1 MIEKREYIVTPLEKI
16 KLSPD
21 DLLSHQFDE
30 EIKERML
37 KVNQIE
43 GPICEHLLFKRVLNS
58 FSLEKLGSRLEP
70 LFLSLI
76 STLSIN
82 NYLEDNEKIYYPS
95 NIILS
100 SFFRPCSEKERY
112 SYQIPY
118 SEAAAVIVYILE
130 NSNKSFYKG
139 KLLDSFAFE
148 LNYQRKGA
156 QVVKLFESSLE
167 YAIANNMIKESGNHK
182 ILL

>member
-1 MIEKREYIVTPLEKI
+1 MIEKREYLITPLEKLI
-16 KLSPD
+16 LSPE
-21 DLLSHQFDE
+21 DLISHTFDE
-30 EIKERML
+30 EIKERMI

-70 LFLSLI
+70 LFISLI
-76 STLSIN
+76 STLSLP
-82 NYLEDNEKIYYPS
+82 NYLENNEKIYYPS
-95 NIILS
+95 NVILS
-100 SFFRPCSEKERY
+100 SFFRPSSERERY
-112 SYQIPY
+112 SYQIPI

-156 QVVKLFESSLE
+156 QVVKLFESALK